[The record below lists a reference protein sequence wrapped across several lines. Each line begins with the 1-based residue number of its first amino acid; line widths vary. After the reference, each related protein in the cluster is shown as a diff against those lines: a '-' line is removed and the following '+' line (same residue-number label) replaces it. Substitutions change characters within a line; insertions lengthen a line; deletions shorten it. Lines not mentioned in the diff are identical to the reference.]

1 NIYYDTAEW
10 TIAASYAFKATEK
23 FTLTPGVQYF
33 NGIGLVGGDFTDND
47 GWRAGL
53 TVDYAITSGMS
64 MKVSAQY
71 NDRDGADDYVDGFV
85 RLQRSF

>member
-1 NIYYDTAEW
+1 
-10 TIAASYAFKATEK
+10 
-23 FTLTPGVQYF
+23 VQYF
-33 NGIGLVGGDFTDND
+33 NGLGAIGDDFGDDD

-53 TVDYAITSGMS
+53 TVDYAITRGMS